1 MKRDR
6 KTNSP
11 VNRRVG
17 VEEITS
23 VRDLGTWQVDT
34 KKINPFKDLI
44 LKVNERISH
53 FKLDSMTLEL
63 VAGKLTNIETRLNR
77 TNKATPG
84 EDEGGF

>member
-1 MKRDR
+1 MRDF
-6 KTNSP
+6 
-11 VNRRVG
+11 
-17 VEEITS
+17 
-23 VRDLGTWQVDT
+23 GTWDRDT

-44 LKVNERISH
+44 SKITERINH